1 MLGILLVSK
10 GVHSGRQLI
19 MTYPHT
25 LYKEHLTY
33 FDSVHNNKSL
43 SAKTSAEAST
53 SMFVLGFPSSV
64 LADVL
69 CPKKELWDQVLDIS
83 IENLRFISYPIGIK
97 PKEDKEA
104 QFFPLMSFPESP
116 EEKENIETISTFN
129 VVLVYEQRSGMLLP
143 ESEIIQEAA
152 IRLSKDIFRHHA

>member
-97 PKEDKEA
+97 PKEDKET

-129 VVLVYEQRSGMLLP
+129 VVLVYEQRSGMVLP
-143 ESEIIQEAA
+143 ESEIIKEAA
-152 IRLSKDIFRHHA
+152 IRLSKDLFRHHT